1 MWMRGLAI
9 WLGAAIIGAIGGTI
23 GAQLIYGGKFGP
35 SDIRFTLGFAAMTLI
50 FTVGGSAFLAL
61 VNQALDSRN
70 VPRHL
75 RYAALVLT
83 GGAAGAL
90 TLSFLGSSSV
100 AIGAGYGTVT
110 ALAWVALLRLTRA
123 DSVA

>member
-23 GAQLIYGGKFGP
+23 GVQLIYGGKFGP
-35 SDIRFTLGFAAMTLI
+35 SDIRFTLGLAAMTLI

-61 VNQALDSRN
+61 VYQAMDSRN
-70 VPRHL
+70 IPRTF
-75 RYAALVLT
+75 RYAALVVI

-90 TLSFLGSSSV
+90 TLSLLGFSSA

-110 ALAWVALLRLTRA
+110 ALAWVALLRLTKA
-123 DSVA
+123 DRVA